1 MTKKE
6 KERKYK
12 KERRITPNSHHNTPP
27 LLQLILTPPVIT
39 QITPLSTQDQR
50 HIFRPCIKTVIF
62 SD

>member
-1 MTKKE
+1 MTKK
-6 KERKYK
+6 K
-12 KERRITPNSHHNTPP
+12 KRENTKKREESHPNHIITPH
-27 LLQLILTPPVIT
+27 LLQLIFTPPVIT